1 MVINK
6 KKTSPVSTKFRC
18 NDGIINDKNEIS
30 NKFNK
35 FFVNVGASLAAAI
48 APSNK
53 NPLEYM
59 KNDTSIT
66 FQSTPVTEREMENI
80 LMHLKD
86 SSSGWDELR
95 PNVMKTIKKSI
106 IFRLCT

>member
-1 MVINK
+1 MPFFAHNAC
-6 KKTSPVSTKFRC
+6 C
-18 NDGIINDKNEIS
+18 NS
-30 NKFNK
+30 
-35 FFVNVGASLAAAI
+35 VI

-66 FQSTPVTEREMENI
+66 FQNTPVTEREMENI

>member
-6 KKTSPVSTKFRC
+6 KKTSPVCTKFKC

-30 NKFNK
+30 DKFDK
-35 FFVNVGASLAAAI
+35 FFVNVGTSLAAAI
-48 APSNK
+48 ASSNK

-66 FQSTPVTEREMENI
+66 FQNTPVTEREM
-80 LMHLKD
+80 
-86 SSSGWDELR
+86 
-95 PNVMKTIKKSI
+95 
-106 IFRLCT
+106 

>member
-1 MVINK
+1 M
-6 KKTSPVSTKFRC
+6 
-18 NDGIINDKNEIS
+18 NDKNEI
-30 NKFNK
+30 FDIYNK
-35 FFVNVGASLAAAI
+35 FFVNVGASLAVAI

-59 KNDTSIT
+59 KNDTSII
-66 FQSTPVTEREMENI
+66 FQNTPVSEREMENI

-95 PNVMKTIKKSI
+95 PKLSRIVS
-106 IFRLCT
+106 FSRLCT